1 MMVPLTNFEPGTI
14 IDEFNYMMAKQNLTT
29 IRGII
34 LAAAWG
40 ENGAISA
47 VDIAGYDEKT
57 YRVVND
63 KMGKQLRACVKKRVA
78 ADGIVMTQNN
88 RLTIQVSRY
97 HIDTAD
103 SKISAG

>member
-1 MMVPLTNFEPGTI
+1 
-14 IDEFNYMMAKQNLTT
+14 MMAKQNPTT

-57 YRVVND
+57 YRVIND
-63 KMGKQLRACVKKRVA
+63 EMGKQLRACAKKRVA